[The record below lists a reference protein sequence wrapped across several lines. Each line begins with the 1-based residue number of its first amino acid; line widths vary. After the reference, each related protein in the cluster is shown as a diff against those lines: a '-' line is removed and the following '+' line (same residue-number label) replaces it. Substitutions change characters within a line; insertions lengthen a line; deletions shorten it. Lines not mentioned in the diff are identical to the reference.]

1 MGYERDGTAVG
12 DQMIQHHL
20 PVRGEKL
27 FRGMDLLGEALF
39 CENPRRLARALVGA
53 GKDTDGIVLQKF
65 AEDARTFSCLT
76 HALRRQGTIFIGDIF
91 CLRLRFAVTHKDD
104 VHRWPPW

>member
-1 MGYERDGTAVG
+1 MVGYERDGTAVR

-27 FRGMDLLGEALF
+27 FRGMDFLRETLF
-39 CENPRRLARALVGA
+39 CEDPCRLTRALIGA

-65 AEDARTFSCLT
+65 AENARTFSCLT

-91 CLRLRFAVTHKDD
+91 CLRLCFAVTHKDD
-104 VHRWPPW
+104 VHR

>member
-1 MGYERDGTAVG
+1 MVGYERDGTAVG

-27 FRGMDLLGEALF
+27 FGGMDLLGKALF
-39 CENPRRLARALVGA
+39 GEDPRRLARALVGA

-91 CLRLRFAVTHKDD
+91 CLRLCFAVTHKDD
-104 VHRWPPW
+104 VHR

>member
-27 FRGMDLLGEALF
+27 FGGMDLLGKALF
-39 CENPRRLARALVGA
+39 RKDPRRLARALVGT

-65 AEDARTFSCLT
+65 AEDTRTFSCLT
-76 HALRRQGTIFIGDIF
+76 HALRHQGTIFIGDIF

-104 VHRWPPW
+104 VHR